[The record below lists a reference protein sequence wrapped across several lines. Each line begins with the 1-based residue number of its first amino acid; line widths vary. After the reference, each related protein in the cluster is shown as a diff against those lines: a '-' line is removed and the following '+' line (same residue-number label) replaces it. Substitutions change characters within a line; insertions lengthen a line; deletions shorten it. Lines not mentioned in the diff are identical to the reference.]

1 MKLLEK
7 KHSPSDI
14 ESKWYKH
21 WIEKKYFSSKE
32 SENHYT
38 IVIPPPNVTGKLHM
52 GHVLNNT
59 IQDILIRKARMEGK
73 NACWIPGTD
82 HASIATES
90 KVTKMLEEQGINKKD
105 LTREEFLKYAWEW
118 KEEYG
123 GTIINQLQKLGCSC
137 DWDKTSF
144 TMDEDYSKAVLE
156 SFVQLYN
163 KGLIYKGSKLVNWCP
178 KSQTALSDE
187 EVMFKEVNGTLWYIK
202 YAINDSDTFIE
213 IATTRPETLLGDTA
227 VAVNPSDDRY
237 KDLIGKTA
245 IIPIVNREVEI
256 IADDYVDVEFG
267 SGCVKIT
274 PAHDF
279 NDYEIGKRHNLEMIR
294 CLDFDGKIENHDFI
308 PQELRGLDRF
318 EAREKI
324 IDMLK
329 NQNLLKG
336 VEDHQIQIPKGDR
349 SKTILEPMVSEQ
361 WFVKTDEVA
370 KKAIQVVEDDE
381 IRFIPKN
388 WEKTYFEWMYNIQ
401 DWCISRQQWWGHRI
415 PAWYDDEKNHYVG
428 TSEVN
433 VREKYGLKDDVQLT
447 QDEDVLDTWFSSA
460 LWPFSTL
467 GWPDDTEDLKS
478 YYPTTLLVTG
488 FDIIFFWV
496 ARMIMMG
503 LYTMEN
509 IPFKD
514 ILIHGLVRDSQGR
527 KMSKSL
533 GNTMDP
539 LELSEKHGADALRF
553 SLIEKA
559 NPGQDVPFDEEW
571 TVSAKKFGNK
581 IWNAAKFVHLYT
593 DESTPSEISTISL
606 IENKWILS
614 RFNET
619 LEEFNELFEKY
630 KISDAYKLL
639 YNFLWSELFDWY
651 FEFSKNLFNDKDK
664 KIETQTVL
672 KSIFLESLKLLNP
685 AMPHITEEIWSSF
698 NENYIIDNSWPTKY
712 QQESV
717 DIFEIDN
724 LKEIITKIRNFK
736 STYNLKNSLSID
748 LYPASSYPD
757 WFINQLEKTANVIIS
772 TVENNV
778 KEGVV
783 LSFQSNEFEFS
794 ILANKY
800 IDVENEI
807 KRLNKKREEL
817 SKSLEISNQRLN
829 NDKFVENAKQELID
843 QEKQNVQNLNSQIE
857 SINSTLKSLDN

>member
-1 MKLLEK
+1 MQNEK
-7 KHSPSDI
+7 YDPLS
-14 ESKWYKH
+14 
-21 WIEKKYFSSKE
+21 IEKKWQKNWEQGNKFQPVDSDDNFS
-32 SENHYT
+32 
-38 IVIPPPNVTGKLHM
+38 IVIPPPNVTGSLHM
-52 GHVLNNT
+52 GHALEHSIIDVITRVKRLQGFQT
-59 IQDILIRKARMEGK
+59 L
-73 NACWIPGTD
+73 WLPGTD
-82 HASIATES
+82 HAGIITQLLVE
-90 KVTKMLEEQGINKKD
+90 KELEENGISKHD
-105 LTREEFLKYAWEW
+105 LGRENFLAKVWEW
-118 KEEYG
+118 KEKSG
-123 GTIINQLQKLGCSC
+123 DNITNQMKTLGMSC
-137 DWDKTSF
+137 DWSRERF
-144 TMDEDYSKAVLE
+144 TMDEGLSQAVINV
-156 SFVQLYN
+156 FVSLYEN
-163 KGLIYKGSKLVNWCP
+163 DLIYKGTRMVNWDTKL
-178 KSQTALSDE
+178 KSAVSDL
-187 EVMFKEVNGTLWYIK
+187 EVTSSNELGKLWT
-202 YAINDSDTFIE
+202 INYKVGDSFIE

-227 VAVNPSDDRY
+227 VAVNPSDERY

-329 NQNLLKG
+329 NQNLFKG

-593 DESTPSEISTISL
+593 DESTPSEISKVSL
-606 IENKWILS
+606 IENKWIIS

-664 KIETQTVL
+664 KIETQIVL

-698 NENYIIDNSWPTKY
+698 NENYIIDNSWPTKFK
-712 QQESV
+712 QQSV
-717 DIFEIDN
+717 DIFEIEN
-724 LKEIITKIRNFK
+724 LRDIITKIRNFK

>member
-1 MKLLEK
+1 MQNEK
-7 KHSPSDI
+7 YDPLS
-14 ESKWYKH
+14 
-21 WIEKKYFSSKE
+21 IEKKWQKNWEQGNKFQPTDSDENFS
-32 SENHYT
+32 
-38 IVIPPPNVTGKLHM
+38 IVIPPPNVTGSLHM
-52 GHVLNNT
+52 GHALEHSIIDVITRVKRLQGFQT
-59 IQDILIRKARMEGK
+59 L
-73 NACWIPGTD
+73 WLPGTD
-82 HASIATES
+82 HAGIITQLLVE
-90 KVTKMLEEQGINKKD
+90 KELEENGISKHD
-105 LTREEFLKYAWEW
+105 LGRENFLAKVWEW
-118 KEEYG
+118 KEKSG
-123 GTIINQLQKLGCSC
+123 DNITNQMKTLGMSC
-137 DWDKTSF
+137 DWSRERF
-144 TMDEDYSKAVLE
+144 TMDEGLSQAVINV
-156 SFVQLYN
+156 FVSLYEN
-163 KGLIYKGSKLVNWCP
+163 DLIYKGTRMVNWDTKL
-178 KSQTALSDE
+178 KSAVSDL
-187 EVMFKEVNGTLWYIK
+187 EVTSANELGKLW
-202 YAINDSDTFIE
+202 AINYKVGDSFIE

-245 IIPIVNREVEI
+245 IIPIVNREVKI

>member
-1 MKLLEK
+1 MQNEK
-7 KHSPSDI
+7 YDPLS
-14 ESKWYKH
+14 
-21 WIEKKYFSSKE
+21 IEKKWQKNWEQGNKFQPIDSDENFS
-32 SENHYT
+32 
-38 IVIPPPNVTGKLHM
+38 IVIPPPNVTGSLHM
-52 GHVLNNT
+52 GHALEHSIIDVITRVKRLQGFQT
-59 IQDILIRKARMEGK
+59 L
-73 NACWIPGTD
+73 WLPGTD
-82 HASIATES
+82 HAGIITQLLVE
-90 KVTKMLEEQGINKKD
+90 KELEENGISKHD
-105 LTREEFLKYAWEW
+105 LGRENFLAKVWEW
-118 KEEYG
+118 KEKSG
-123 GTIINQLQKLGCSC
+123 DNITNQMKTLGMSC
-137 DWDKTSF
+137 DWSRERF
-144 TMDEDYSKAVLE
+144 TMDEGLSQAVINV
-156 SFVQLYN
+156 FVSLYEN
-163 KGLIYKGSKLVNWCP
+163 DLIYKGTRMVNWDTKL
-178 KSQTALSDE
+178 KSAVSDL
-187 EVMFKEVNGTLWYIK
+187 EVTSSNELGKLWT
-202 YAINDSDTFIE
+202 INYKVGDSFIE

-227 VAVNPSDDRY
+227 VAVNPSDERY

-294 CLDFDGKIENHDFI
+294 CLDFDGKIENHEFI

-428 TSEVN
+428 TSEIN
-433 VREKYGLKDDVQLT
+433 VREKYGLKDNVQLT

-593 DESTPSEISTISL
+593 DESTPSEISTVSL
-606 IENKWILS
+606 IENKWIIS

-717 DIFEIDN
+717 DIFEIEN
-724 LKEIITKIRNFK
+724 LREIITKIRNFK

>member
-1 MKLLEK
+1 MQDEK
-7 KHSPSDI
+7 YDPLS
-14 ESKWYKH
+14 
-21 WIEKKYFSSKE
+21 IEKKWQKNWEQGNKFQPKDSDENFS
-32 SENHYT
+32 
-38 IVIPPPNVTGKLHM
+38 IVIPPPNVTGSLHM
-52 GHVLNNT
+52 GHALEHSIIDVITRIKRLQGFQT
-59 IQDILIRKARMEGK
+59 L
-73 NACWIPGTD
+73 WLPGTD
-82 HASIATES
+82 HAGIITQLLVE
-90 KVTKMLEEQGINKKD
+90 KELEENGISKHD
-105 LTREEFLKYAWEW
+105 LGRENFLAKVWEW
-118 KEEYG
+118 KDKSG
-123 GTIINQLQKLGCSC
+123 DNITNQMKTLGMSC
-137 DWDKTSF
+137 DWSRERF
-144 TMDEDYSKAVLE
+144 TMDEGLSEAVVNV
-156 SFVQLYN
+156 FVSLYEN
-163 KGLIYKGSKLVNWCP
+163 GLIYKGTRMVNWDTKL
-178 KSQTALSDE
+178 KSAVSDL
-187 EVMFKEVNGTLWYIK
+187 EVTSSNELGKLWT
-202 YAINDSDTFIE
+202 INYKVGDSFIE

-237 KDLIGKTA
+237 KDLIGQTA
-245 IIPIVNREVEI
+245 TIPIVNREVEI

-279 NDYEIGKRHNLEMIR
+279 NDYEIGKRNNLEMIR
-294 CLDFDGKIENHDFI
+294 CLDFDGKVEDHEFI
-308 PQELRGLDRF
+308 PKELRGLDRF

-336 VEDHQIQIPKGDR
+336 VKDHQIQIPKGDR
-349 SKTILEPMVSEQ
+349 SKTVLEPMISEQ
-361 WFVKTDEVA
+361 WFVKTEEVA
-370 KKAIQVVEDDE
+370 KKAIKVVEDDE

-415 PAWYDDEKNHYVG
+415 PAWYDGENNHYVG
-428 TSEVN
+428 ASEVD
-433 VREKYGLKDDVQLT
+433 VREKYGIKDNIKLT

-467 GWPDDTEDLKS
+467 GWPEETEDLKS

-503 LYTMEN
+503 LYTMKS

-581 IWNAAKFVHLYT
+581 IWNAAKFVHLYS
-593 DESTPSEISTISL
+593 DESTPSEINSVSL
-606 IENKWILS
+606 IENKWIIS

-651 FEFSKNLFNDKDK
+651 FEFSKNLFNDEDK
-664 KIETQTVL
+664 KNETQTVL

-698 NENYIIDNSWPTKY
+698 NEDYIIENTWPSTFLE
-712 QQESV
+712 ESG
-717 DIFEIDN
+717 DIFEIEN
-724 LKEIITKIRNFK
+724 LKEVITKIRNFK
-736 STYNLKNSLSID
+736 STYNLKNSLAID
-748 LYPASSYPD
+748 LYSLNTYPD
-757 WFINQLEKTANVIIS
+757 WFVNQLEKTANVNIS
-772 TVENNV
+772 VSESILD
-778 KEGVV
+778 EGVV
-783 LSFQSNEFEFS
+783 LSFQSNNFVLS
-794 ILANKY
+794 LLANNY
-800 IDVENEI
+800 IDVESEI
-807 KRLNKKREEL
+807 KRLNKKKSEL
-817 SKSLEISNQRLN
+817 NKSLEISNNRLT
-829 NDKFVENAKQELID
+829 NDKFVQNAKQELID
-843 QEKQNVQNLNSQIE
+843 QEKQNVQNLSSQIE
-857 SINSTLKSLDN
+857 SINSTLQSLDN

>member
-1 MKLLEK
+1 MQNEK
-7 KHSPSDI
+7 YDPLS
-14 ESKWYKH
+14 
-21 WIEKKYFSSKE
+21 IEKKWQKNWEQGNKFQPVDSDENFS
-32 SENHYT
+32 
-38 IVIPPPNVTGKLHM
+38 IVIPPPNVTGSLHM
-52 GHVLNNT
+52 GHALEHSIIDVITRVKRLQGFQT
-59 IQDILIRKARMEGK
+59 L
-73 NACWIPGTD
+73 WLPGTD
-82 HASIATES
+82 HAGIITQLLVE
-90 KVTKMLEEQGINKKD
+90 KELEENGISKHD
-105 LTREEFLKYAWEW
+105 LGRENFLAKVWEW
-118 KEEYG
+118 KEKSG
-123 GTIINQLQKLGCSC
+123 DNITNQMKTLGMSC
-137 DWDKTSF
+137 DWSRERF
-144 TMDEDYSKAVLE
+144 TMDEGLSQAVINV
-156 SFVQLYN
+156 FVSLYEN
-163 KGLIYKGSKLVNWCP
+163 DLIYKGTRMVNWDTKL
-178 KSQTALSDE
+178 KSAVSDL
-187 EVMFKEVNGTLWYIK
+187 EVTSSNELGKLWT
-202 YAINDSDTFIE
+202 INYKVGDSFIE

>member
-1 MKLLEK
+1 MQNEK
-7 KHSPSDI
+7 YDPLS
-14 ESKWYKH
+14 
-21 WIEKKYFSSKE
+21 IEKKWQKYWEQGNKFHPKDSDEKFS
-32 SENHYT
+32 
-38 IVIPPPNVTGKLHM
+38 IVIPPPNVTGSLHM
-52 GHVLNNT
+52 GHALEHSIIDVITRIKRLQGFQT
-59 IQDILIRKARMEGK
+59 L
-73 NACWIPGTD
+73 WLPGTD
-82 HASIATES
+82 HAGIITQLLVE
-90 KVTKMLEEQGINKKD
+90 KELEENGISKHD
-105 LTREEFLKYAWEW
+105 LGRENFLAKVWEW
-118 KEEYG
+118 KDKSG
-123 GTIINQLQKLGCSC
+123 DNITNQMKTLGMSC
-137 DWDKTSF
+137 DWSRERF
-144 TMDEDYSKAVLE
+144 TMDEGLSEAVINV
-156 SFVQLYN
+156 FVSLYEN
-163 KGLIYKGSKLVNWCP
+163 NLIYKGTRMVNWDTKL
-178 KSQTALSDE
+178 KSAVSDL
-187 EVMFKEVNGTLWYIK
+187 EVTSSNELGKLWT
-202 YAINDSDTFIE
+202 INYMVGDSYIE

-227 VAVNPSDDRY
+227 IAVNPSDNRY
-237 KDLIGKTA
+237 KDLIGQTA
-245 IIPIVNREVEI
+245 TIPIVNRKVEI

-294 CLDFDGKIENHDFI
+294 CLDFDGNIEDYEFI
-308 PQELRGLDRF
+308 PKELRGLDRF

-324 IDMLK
+324 VDILK

-349 SKTILEPMVSEQ
+349 SKTILEPMISEQ

-370 KKAIQVVEDDE
+370 KKAIKVVEDDE
-381 IRFIPKN
+381 IRFVPKN
-388 WEKTYFEWMYNIQ
+388 WDKTYFEWMYNIQ

-415 PAWYDDEKNHYVG
+415 PAWYDSEKNHYVG
-428 TSEVN
+428 KSESD
-433 VREKYGLKDDVQLT
+433 VRERYGLKDSLKLT

-467 GWPDDTEDLKS
+467 GWPEETEDLEN

-593 DESTPSEISTISL
+593 DESTPSEISSVSL
-606 IENKWILS
+606 IENKWIIS
-614 RFNET
+614 RFNDT

-651 FEFSKNLFNDKDK
+651 FEFSKNLFNDEDK

-672 KSIFLESLKLLNP
+672 KSTFLESLKLLNP

-698 NENYIIDNSWPTKY
+698 NENYLIDNTWPLKFS
-712 QQESV
+712 EDSD
-717 DIFEIDN
+717 DIFEIEN

-736 STYNLKNSLSID
+736 STYNLKNSLAID
-748 LYPASSYPD
+748 LYSLDSYED
-757 WFINQLEKTANVIIS
+757 WFVNQLEKTANVNIS
-772 TVENNV
+772 VVESNLDD
-778 KEGVV
+778 GVV
-783 LSFQSNEFEFS
+783 LSFQSNGFVLS
-794 ILANKY
+794 LLANKY
-800 IDVENEI
+800 IDVESEI
-807 KRLNKKREEL
+807 KRLNKKKVEL
-817 SKSLEISNQRLN
+817 NKSLEISNNRLS
-829 NDKFVENAKQELID
+829 NDKFVQNAKQELID
-843 QEKQNVQNLNSQIE
+843 QEKQNVQHLSSQIE
-857 SINSTLKSLDN
+857 SINSTLNSLDN

>member
-1 MKLLEK
+1 MQNEK
-7 KHSPSDI
+7 YDPLS
-14 ESKWYKH
+14 
-21 WIEKKYFSSKE
+21 IEKKWQKNWEQGNKFQPTDSDENFS
-32 SENHYT
+32 
-38 IVIPPPNVTGKLHM
+38 IVIPPPNVTGSLHM
-52 GHVLNNT
+52 GHALEHSIIDVITRVKRLQGFQT
-59 IQDILIRKARMEGK
+59 L
-73 NACWIPGTD
+73 WLPGTD
-82 HASIATES
+82 HAGIITQLLVE
-90 KVTKMLEEQGINKKD
+90 KELEENGISKHD
-105 LTREEFLKYAWEW
+105 LGRENFLAKVWEW
-118 KEEYG
+118 KEKSG
-123 GTIINQLQKLGCSC
+123 DNITNQMKTLGMSC
-137 DWDKTSF
+137 DWSRERF
-144 TMDEDYSKAVLE
+144 TMDEGLSQAVINV
-156 SFVQLYN
+156 FVSLYEN
-163 KGLIYKGSKLVNWCP
+163 DLIYKGTRMVNWDTKL
-178 KSQTALSDE
+178 KSAVSDL
-187 EVMFKEVNGTLWYIK
+187 EVTSANELGKLW
-202 YAINDSDTFIE
+202 AINYKVGDSFIE

-245 IIPIVNREVEI
+245 IIPIVNREVKI

-783 LSFQSNEFEFS
+783 LSFQSNKFEFS